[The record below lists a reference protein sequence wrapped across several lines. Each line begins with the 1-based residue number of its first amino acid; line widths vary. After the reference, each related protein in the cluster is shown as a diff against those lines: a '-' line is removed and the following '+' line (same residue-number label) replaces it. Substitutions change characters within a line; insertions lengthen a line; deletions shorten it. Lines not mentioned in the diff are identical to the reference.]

1 MQDKLVLL
9 DYDHSVARM
18 AARMLR
24 SERICCKIFPW
35 DTPAETVFAEDPSG
49 LILCAA
55 HDSVFADPEG
65 LLRVSHVP
73 VLALGAAAAGMA
85 VFLGGSAGT
94 LIQDQRM
101 TDIRLS
107 ACPLLSGMTSS
118 KRLLS
123 GMIPLSLPE
132 DVSVIATASD
142 SGLPV
147 AFSKGEWKR
156 FGTLLELELHDPDSR
171 ILLTNFAQRIC
182 GCIAWWDE
190 DAFVSQAVGDIRRA
204 AGEGT
209 ALCVMTGGLHASV
222 SALLGARALGD
233 RMIGVFVNTGLLQEE
248 EESAFERFFAGRI
261 RLPLVFLDES
271 QRFLHALR
279 GIRDQEEKR
288 SAVHSLLNVVT
299 REIQRQY
306 PDLTLIIQDRT
317 FADQP
322 QEDYLSLRRG
332 VSLLEPLQDLF
343 LDEVR
348 QVGSYL
354 GLPYDMIA
362 GQIIPDT
369 GLALNIIGE
378 VTEEKLSVL
387 RRSDAIF
394 RSILRQSGQSKK
406 LSEYYAVL
414 RPYEKDTYSVILR
427 ALGFHQGDTIRPA
440 RPPYDILEESAERI
454 RQECPQ
460 VKRVLYDLT
469 PTSRQ

>member
-35 DTPAETVFAEDPSG
+35 DTPAETIFAEDPSG

-107 ACPLLSGMTSS
+107 ACPLLSGMT
-118 KRLLS
+118 
-123 GMIPLSLPE
+123 
-132 DVSVIATASD
+132 
-142 SGLPV
+142 
-147 AFSKGEWKR
+147 

-182 GCIAWWDE
+182 CCTAWWDE

-271 QRFLHALR
+271 QRFLHTLR